1 MKKLLA
7 SFLVVPASFGLS
19 LTSAFAAAEASPQA
33 LSPRLAEYCSQIE
46 QHDVI
51 HKLTKLA
58 ERREASAQIQEHAV
72 QDFKKLLGKARF
84 VAYTSSACAAVGV
97 VAASLIPGV
106 AAYTLPLG
114 KVTTAGLLTS
124 AVAVPTAYHGVRY
137 LYRTLDRRELG
148 VNHLKLSL
156 EDLIGEVKSEAEFQ
170 DLMDDAAQLPVLVA
184 SKFTDV
190 RRHAGR
196 DFERFLETLRDSETG
211 EIQSRWYT
219 FGHDDR
225 RYVEGLAADALTQ
238 LEITRLEVSAARGL
252 ADRLKQDCR
261 L

>member
-1 MKKLLA
+1 M
-7 SFLVVPASFGLS
+7 
-19 LTSAFAAAEASPQA
+19 
-33 LSPRLAEYCSQIE
+33 AEYCLQIE

-58 ERREASAQIQEHAV
+58 ERREASAQVQDLAV

-124 AVAVPTAYHGVRY
+124 SVAAPTAYYSVRY
-137 LYRTLDRRELG
+137 LYRTADQRELG

-156 EDLIGEVKSEAEFQ
+156 EDLIADAKTEAEFR
-170 DLMDDAAQLPVLVA
+170 DLLDDAARLPHLVA
-184 SKFTDV
+184 SKFTEV
-190 RRHAGR
+190 RRHAGK
-196 DFERFLETLRDSETG
+196 DFERFLDTLRDPKTG
-211 EIQSRWYT
+211 DIQSRWYT

-238 LEITRLEVSAARGL
+238 LEITRLEVSASQGL
-252 ADRLKQDCR
+252 AERLKQDCR